1 LSRALILVDHGSR
14 RSEAHAHAEWLA
26 EQVRARRPGLA
37 VYVAHLELAEPSI
50 RAAVERGVAEGAREL
65 VIHPLFLVPG
75 RHLSEDLP
83 AQVRAAAARHP
94 QVSVHITE
102 PLGTQ
107 PGLADLILAALDA

>member
-14 RSEAHAHAEWLA
+14 RAEAHAHTEWLA
-26 EQVRARRPGLA
+26 QQVRARRPGLA

-50 RAAVERGVAEGAREL
+50 RAAIDRSVAEGAREL

-75 RHLSEDLP
+75 RHLGEDVP

-94 QVSVHITE
+94 QLSVRFTE
-102 PLGTQ
+102 PLGAQ
-107 PGLADLILAALDA
+107 PGLADVILAALDA

>member
-1 LSRALILVDHGSR
+1 MSRALILVDHGSR
-14 RSEAHAHAEWLA
+14 RAEAHAQAEWLA
-26 EQVRARRPGLA
+26 AQVRARRPGLA

-50 RAAVERGVAEGAREL
+50 GGAIDRSVAEGAREL

-75 RHLSEDLP
+75 RHLGEDVP

-94 QVSVHITE
+94 GVELRLTE
-102 PLGTQ
+102 PLGGL

>member
-14 RSEAHAHAEWLA
+14 RAEAHAHAEWLA

-37 VYVAHLELAEPSI
+37 VYVAHLDLAEPSI
-50 RAAVERGVAEGAREL
+50 QTAVDRSVAEGAREL

-75 RHLSEDLP
+75 RHLGEDVP
-83 AQVRAAAARHP
+83 AKVSAAVACHAG
-94 QVSVHITE
+94 VAVHITE
-102 PLGTQ
+102 PLGGQ